1 MGLNVCLMGVI
12 EVWQHVGM
20 AKDDENIDYNAF
32 GASLLLHEN
41 KFLQSCSDFNRA
53 MGRNL

>member
-1 MGLNVCLMGVI
+1 MGVI